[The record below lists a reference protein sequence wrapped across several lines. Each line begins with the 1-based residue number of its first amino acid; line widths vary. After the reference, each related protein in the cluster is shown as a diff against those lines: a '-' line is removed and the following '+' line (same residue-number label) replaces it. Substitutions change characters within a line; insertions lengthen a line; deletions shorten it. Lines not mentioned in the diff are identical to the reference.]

1 MERFSHFLVP
11 DSDSDSAEEATLRAN
26 QSGNAADGSLLGS
39 AAHEGT
45 NKDSL
50 HSSQRNTESPAPAA
64 EQPADP
70 PSSHHSADGNAVE
83 RSAPDSQ
90 EREGGAD
97 GQSVVS
103 VAENAVNINSTG
115 TGATPAPVEAA
126 PSDLPDHRG
135 DVMPP
140 PAASASVSPPTAL
153 SEKRIPTASP
163 GARAAAMKEK
173 EAQQNVETPSPPR
186 APTSSH
192 GPAEP
197 APNHEASSDA
207 RNRPG
212 APGAPGTSSQ
222 MAAATTAVNAVAGAT
237 AASGAAPAAQVA
249 PLSSTAA
256 APERAAANAE
266 PRDSVES
273 PPATNTH
280 PSEEEAVASADKK
293 KSIFSRFFS
302 FCKKKLSTFCGLCSC
317 CTQEEAVS
325 TASRSSEAQSG
336 RASAREAVANT
347 EAQVTPEGTAAAEPN
362 ASPSEQALSIPVA
375 TRTASKHS
383 SARSSKANAAE
394 LQGEQV
400 AGEEAGL
407 AQPMEETPAAT
418 PARNSASDTAPPPN
432 ETSNGPLG
440 AADANADA
448 AKDGGASAHS
458 ALSGSRAS
466 QGPDAA
472 HEGSDESAVSLKGSE
487 KAQKPTSKGH
497 SVKSAKAD
505 ARHHR
510 QEPADGSNESAKSA
524 DLDEAS
530 GSGEDTQRSAHSVEA
545 EMAKTST
552 THRASHGRGKK
563 KVSERTTSA
572 PVGKGKRSSRHSHAA
587 AAAGQSSGLHSP
599 IHDDDESYSGSGSYS
614 YGYSDSRTSNYAT
627 ASSPTSSSIAAAQE
641 PVGSDDS
648 LRRSA
653 VRGAY
658 DTSCASK
665 RDPKAISVFLQDEE
679 PLPFMPAYR
688 RRILLDLRARERRD
702 AEEAA
707 MEWRELTFRPQI
719 HNNPFSNYNDAS
731 PAVMTDRSHSPFSGA
746 RGFSVYSPA
755 SGFSELSPGRYQ
767 VHRMSPRLLEPR
779 CAPQQ
784 PAPPPFKPVIS
795 YYAKNNV
802 KPGLSVFKRLYKPRS
817 SSQPVPRD
825 DYTHRPTISNMARQ
839 LYSPG
844 RGDRLQHHPSEDD
857 IATPRR
863 RSVFDRLYRMRRSS
877 GPSPTTSPSRDATG
891 RLSFQ
896 PQITDMARHQFA
908 LLPKESFGDRLYRND
923 RSPRR
928 DIHAPFHAQENFSGD
943 CGSEHVRTDDSNSD
957 HSSSFSQS
965 SFEVRDTPTASTDID
980 RHSSESQVAVETV

>member
-1 MERFSHFLVP
+1 MERFNRFLVP

-50 HSSQRNTESPAPAA
+50 HSSQRNTENPAPAA
-64 EQPADP
+64 EHPADS

-83 RSAPDSQ
+83 RSAPGSQ
-90 EREGGAD
+90 ERGGGAD

-103 VAENAVNINSTG
+103 VSENAVNINSAG

-140 PAASASVSPPTAL
+140 PAASASVSPSTAL

-163 GARAAAMKEK
+163 GARVAAMKEK
-173 EAQQNVETPSPPR
+173 EAQQNVETPSLPR

-192 GPAEP
+192 ASAEP
-197 APNHEASSDA
+197 APHHDASSDA
-207 RNRPG
+207 RNHPG
-212 APGAPGTSSQ
+212 ASGTSSQ

-256 APERAAANAE
+256 TPERAAANAG

-273 PPATNTH
+273 SPATNAH
-280 PSEEEAVASADKK
+280 PPEEEAVASAKKK

-302 FCKKKLSTFCGLCSC
+302 FCKKKLCTCCGLCSC

-325 TASRSSEAQSG
+325 TASRNSEAQSE

-347 EAQVTPEGTAAAEPN
+347 EAQVTPEGIAAAEPN

-375 TRTASKHS
+375 TRTPSKHS

-394 LQGEQV
+394 LQGEQA

-407 AQPMEETPAAT
+407 AQPKEETPAAT
-418 PARNSASDTAPPPN
+418 PARHSASDTAPPPN
-432 ETSNGPLG
+432 ETSNGPPG

-458 ALSGSRAS
+458 ALSGSRVS

-472 HEGSDESAVSLKGSE
+472 HEGSGESAVAPKGSG
-487 KAQKPTSKGH
+487 KAQKPTTKGH
-497 SVKSAKAD
+497 SGK
-505 ARHHR
+505 
-510 QEPADGSNESAKSA
+510 SAKSA

-530 GSGEDTQRSAHSVEA
+530 GSDEDTQRSAHSVEA
-545 EMAKTST
+545 EMAKTSA
-552 THRASHGRGKK
+552 THRASHGRRKK
-563 KVSERTTSA
+563 KVSASTTSA
-572 PVGKGKRSSRHSHAA
+572 PAGKGKRSSRHSHAA
-587 AAAGQSSGLHSP
+587 AATGQSSGLHSP

-627 ASSPTSSSIAAAQE
+627 ASSPTSSSIAAAHE

-658 DTSCASK
+658 DTSCTSK
-665 RDPKAISVFLQDEE
+665 WDPKAISVLLQDEE
-679 PLPFMPAYR
+679 PLPSMPAYR

-707 MEWRELTFRPQI
+707 REWRELTFRPQI

-795 YYAKNNV
+795 HYAKNKV

-817 SSQPVPRD
+817 SSQPVPSG
-825 DYTHRPTISNMARQ
+825 DYTHRPAISNMARQ

-844 RGDRLQHHPSEDD
+844 RGDRLQHHSSEDD

-923 RSPRR
+923 RSPRH

-943 CGSEHVRTDDSNSD
+943 CGSEHVMTNDSNSD
-957 HSSSFSQS
+957 HSSSLSQS
-965 SFEVRDTPTASTDID
+965 SFDEVRDTPTASTDMD
-980 RHSSESQVAVETV
+980 RRSSESQVVVETV